1 MMGGIPTDLDGRV
14 LNERNEPVTGLYAAG
29 ECACVSVHGANRLG
43 CNSLVDLVVFGRRA
57 GKAISRELSALDWE
71 ALPGN
76 PEERMRSRIEAL
88 LSRGKGVRANEI
100 REPLRRLM
108 TYRCSVFRNE
118 KDLKEAVSQLRELR
132 KGYEQVS
139 LDFKGRSFNTD
150 LLEAL
155 ELDSLLT
162 LAETIVLS
170 AMERK
175 ESRGAHYREDYPER
189 DDENWLKH
197 TLMQKTATGQRVFYK
212 PVRITRFE
220 PKARTY

>member
-1 MMGGIPTDLDGRV
+1 
-14 LNERNEPVTGLYAAG
+14 
-29 ECACVSVHGANRLG
+29 
-43 CNSLVDLVVFGRRA
+43 
-57 GKAISRELSALDWE
+57 
-71 ALPGN
+71 
-76 PEERMRSRIEAL
+76 
-88 LSRGKGVRANEI
+88 
-100 REPLRRLM
+100 M